1 MKRTLALLCAL
12 MLLLTSAAS
21 ALTLSEPGTLPL
33 VTEEATIT
41 IGLPMQPDCT
51 DYYDNEFTHMVQ
63 EKTGVALSFD
73 LLPSDSLSLIHI
85 CVSGRGDMP
94 GRDHERAVLR
104 REPAAHPPAA
114 PARGRA

>member
-73 LLPSDSLSLIHI
+73 LLPSDSSEAKQKISLMISANQKLPDIII
-85 CVSGRGDMP
+85 CHLTS
-94 GRDHERAVLR
+94 
-104 REPAAHPPAA
+104 
-114 PARGRA
+114 